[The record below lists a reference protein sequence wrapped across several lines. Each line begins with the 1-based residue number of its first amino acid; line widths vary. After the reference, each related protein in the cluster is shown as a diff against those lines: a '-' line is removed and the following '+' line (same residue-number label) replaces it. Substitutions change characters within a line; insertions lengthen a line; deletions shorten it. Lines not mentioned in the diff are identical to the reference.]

1 MKRWTGERGGFC
13 QIAASSSICPW
24 KSDSKLEQSDDVFAG
39 ALPICDADFRS
50 ASASAKIACAMPPD
64 SVTTTV
70 DLSLGAP
77 AETQRLAA
85 ELIPLFYEDLRRVAR
100 RERARVSAG
109 GTMQTTALIHEA
121 YLKLSRGSAFNS
133 REHFLRASALAM
145 RHTLV
150 NHARDRIAMKR
161 GGGAAQV
168 SLDELPDIAGGD
180 DAAIL
185 EINDALMRLARLN
198 VRLAQVVECRFFAGY
213 DENDTAL
220 ALGLTDRT
228 VRRDWV
234 KARAWLRREMRAPE
248 DATETGAP

>member
-1 MKRWTGERGGFC
+1 MPLDPIITTM
-13 QIAASSSICPW
+13 
-24 KSDSKLEQSDDVFAG
+24 DS
-39 ALPICDADFRS
+39 
-50 ASASAKIACAMPPD
+50 
-64 SVTTTV
+64 
-70 DLSLGAP
+70 SLGAP

-121 YLKLSRGSAFNS
+121 YLKLARGSAFNS

-150 NHARDRIAMKR
+150 NHARDRVALKR
-161 GGGAAQV
+161 GSGAAKM
-168 SLDELPDIAGGD
+168 SLDELPDLAGVD
-180 DAAIL
+180 DAEIL
-185 EINDALMRLARLN
+185 EVNDALMRLAQLN
-198 VRLAQVVECRFFAGY
+198 ERLAQVVECRFFAGY

-234 KARAWLRREMRAPE
+234 KARAWLRREMGLTQ
-248 DATETGAP
+248 DAAETGAP